1 MAAPYNQYPLSYNR
15 VLIMD
20 GRADAGGGDPR
31 FFKKGDMR
39 PSPPPAPPYPMD
51 PPLVPG
57 GGNLMLA

>member
-39 PSPPPAPPYPMD
+39 PSPPAPPYPMD

>member
-20 GRADAGGGDPR
+20 GRADAGGGGIQDFLKRGTCAP
-31 FFKKGDMR
+31 
-39 PSPPPAPPYPMD
+39 PPPAPPYPMD

-57 GGNLMLA
+57 GLGAAT